1 MKPTNNQK
9 DLLFRI
15 SNYIREFVLSENLIA
30 HDNKTKIT
38 KFIYKMVD
46 EGVIS
51 EDDEIEAI
59 RLIDNLIRLIGD
71 NK

>member
-15 SNYIREFVLSENLIA
+15 SNYIRDFVLSENLVA

-38 KFIYKMVD
+38 KFIYRMVD
-46 EGVIS
+46 EGVLS
-51 EDDEIEAI
+51 EDDEMEAI
-59 RLIDNLIRLIGD
+59 RLINNLILLIS
-71 NK
+71 NNE

>member
-59 RLIDNLIRLIGD
+59 RLIDGLIRLIGD
-71 NK
+71 NE

>member
-15 SNYIREFVLSENLIA
+15 SNYIREFVLSENLVA
-30 HDNKTKIT
+30 HNNKTKIT
-38 KFIYKMVD
+38 KFIYRMVD

-51 EDDEIEAI
+51 EDDEMEAI
-59 RLIDNLIRLIGD
+59 RLIDGLIRLIGNND
-71 NK
+71 